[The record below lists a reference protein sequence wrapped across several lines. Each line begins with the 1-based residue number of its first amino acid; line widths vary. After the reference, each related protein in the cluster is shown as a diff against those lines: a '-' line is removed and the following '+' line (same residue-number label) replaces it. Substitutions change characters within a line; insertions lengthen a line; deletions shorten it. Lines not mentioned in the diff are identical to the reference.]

1 MTAGKRIPVSEPVR
15 TSLTDMKKPVQTD
28 DGSFVSGYFTLV
40 NDTIFH
46 EHGEED
52 ERPSFFIHTRY
63 PAIKIARLATSQ
75 KYEGRGIKENMVKVG
90 IKLALTISEISG
102 CSILSVDAKPK
113 AVGFYKKYGFRK
125 VLRNFDDITPRYR
138 DFHTDYQ

>member
-75 KYEGRGIKENMVKVG
+75 KYEGQGIGENMLKVV
-90 IKLALTISEISG
+90 IRLALTISEISG
-102 CSILSVDAKPK
+102 CRILTVDAKPK
-113 AVGFYKKYGFRK
+113 AVGFYIKYGFRK
-125 VLRNFDDITPRYR
+125 VLRKSDDTIPRYR